1 MLVRW
6 KRILF
11 HLTYLINHW
20 RLYVMQKLQ
29 CLVQAELKLFGSPQW
44 NHTFWTRIRFSNMYL
59 MCPLESVPFNVR
71 NGISSRSTH
80 LHTCD
85 FISIYF
91 PVLCCG
97 NTFTYFIPF
106 LNFLTLAT
114 IPNDVEDPILSRVFL
129 LEMKTAMALL
139 CPMCHWTVFIHLN
152 VLRMYCSTSYSHSI
166 TLKPGFP

>member
-114 IPNDVEDPILSRVFL
+114 IPNDVEDPILSSVLVRNEDSYGTSLSNVPLDCFCPFKCLEDVLLYFL
-129 LEMKTAMALL
+129 
-139 CPMCHWTVFIHLN
+139 
-152 VLRMYCSTSYSHSI
+152 
-166 TLKPGFP
+166 FP